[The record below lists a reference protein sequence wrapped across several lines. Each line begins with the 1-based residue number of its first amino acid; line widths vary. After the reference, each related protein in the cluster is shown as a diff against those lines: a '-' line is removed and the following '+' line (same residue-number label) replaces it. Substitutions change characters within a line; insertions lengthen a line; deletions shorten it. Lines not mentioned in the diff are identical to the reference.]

1 MLTVLPRK
9 EANYWRMDQL
19 NISMEE
25 LPEAIKI
32 FIIPMLEAIWIAI
45 TTDPLK
51 LRDSQIFHS
60 YLYTEL

>member
-25 LPEAIKI
+25 LPEA
-32 FIIPMLEAIWIAI
+32 F
-45 TTDPLK
+45 
-51 LRDSQIFHS
+51 
-60 YLYTEL
+60 